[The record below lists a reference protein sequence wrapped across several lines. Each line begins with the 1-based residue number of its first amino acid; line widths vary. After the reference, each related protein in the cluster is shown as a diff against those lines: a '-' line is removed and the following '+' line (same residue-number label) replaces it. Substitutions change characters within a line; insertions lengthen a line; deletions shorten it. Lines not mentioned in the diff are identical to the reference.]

1 MSKFRIIPIFLIV
14 AYIFALMAP
23 CSANEPENITV
34 EARAALLADLDTDT
48 FLLSQNVDDKMYPAS
63 LTKIMTVL
71 LAIENG
77 DLDAELTATE
87 SALSGLSIYGSSV
100 YLQAG
105 EVMTL
110 RDLLYCTMVASA
122 NEACNVIAEY
132 ISGSVSSFVDL
143 MNRKAEILGCEN
155 THFANPHGLHD
166 DNHYTTARDLY
177 TIIKEALK
185 YDVFREIC
193 RTASVEIPPTN
204 MYSSRYLK
212 TTNYLLSEQTA
223 EGYYYEYARGIK
235 TGTTSQAGICLASFA
250 EKDGITLVSVVLGCE
265 SIQRGDGSTDLK
277 NFSETKRM
285 FEWGFENFAPITLI
299 SASEPVAEIPVAMAA
314 DADSVIVHSDTDI
327 QAVLP
332 KGYDKTQLEKD
343 ITIFYENDDQAA
355 ADSEEPQQQGLV
367 APVTEGETV
376 GTMTVYYNGEPL
388 GTVNLIALTSV
399 ERSQVLYR
407 FDKVKAFFTQG
418 WVQFAMFGIV
428 VMFLIIGV
436 TIISYTVKQQKQ
448 RRTLGST
455 YKGSSRKKPQ

>member
-1 MSKFRIIPIFLIV
+1 MSKLRIISIFLVVI
-14 AYIFALMAP
+14 YIFACAP
-23 CSANEPENITV
+23 LCSAEEPESITV
-34 EARAALLADLDTDT
+34 ESRAALLADLDTDT
-48 FLLSQNVDDKMYPAS
+48 FLLSQNVDEKMYPAS

-77 DLDAELTATE
+77 NLDDELTATE

-100 YLQAG
+100 YLQEG

-166 DNHYTTARDLY
+166 DNHYTTARDIY
-177 TIIKEALK
+177 TIVKEALK

-204 MYSSRYLK
+204 LYSSRYLK
-212 TTNYLLSEQTA
+212 TTNYLLSEQTV

-235 TGTTSQAGICLASFA
+235 TGTTSQAGICLASYA
-250 EKDGITLVSVVLGCE
+250 EKDGVTLVSVVLGCE
-265 SIQRGDGSTDLK
+265 SVQKSDGDTDLK

-299 SASEPVAEIPVAMAA
+299 SASDPVAEIPVSMAA
-314 DADSVIVHSDTDI
+314 DTDSIIVHSDADI
-327 QAVLP
+327 LAVLP
-332 KGYDKTQLEKD
+332 KNYDISQLEKD
-343 ITIFYENDDQAA
+343 ITIFYDDDEQAPS
-355 ADSEEPQQQGLV
+355 DEESPQQTLV

-376 GTMTVYYNGEPL
+376 GTMTVYYNDEPL

-407 FDKVKAFFTQG
+407 FDKIKAFFTQS
-418 WVQFAMFGIV
+418 WVQFAMVGMM
-428 VMFLIIGV
+428 VMFLIVGI

-455 YKGSSRKKPQ
+455 YKGSSLKKPR

>member
-1 MSKFRIIPIFLIV
+1 MSKLRIISIFLVVI
-14 AYIFALMAP
+14 YIFACAP
-23 CSANEPENITV
+23 LCSADEPESITV

-48 FLLSQNVDDKMYPAS
+48 FLLSQNIDEKMYPAS

-77 DLDAELTATE
+77 NLDDELTATE

-100 YLQAG
+100 YLQEG

-166 DNHYTTARDLY
+166 DNHYTTARDIY
-177 TIIKEALK
+177 TIVKEALK

-193 RTASVEIPPTN
+193 HTASVEIPPTN
-204 MYSSRYLK
+204 LYSSRYLK
-212 TTNYLLSEQTA
+212 TTNYLLSEQTV

-235 TGTTSQAGICLASFA
+235 TGTTSQAGICLASYA
-250 EKDGITLVSVVLGCE
+250 EKDGVTLVSVVLGCE
-265 SIQRGDGSTDLK
+265 SVQKSDGGTDLK

-299 SASEPVAEIPVAMAA
+299 SASDPVAEIPVSMAA
-314 DADSVIVHSDTDI
+314 DTDSIIVHSDADI
-327 QAVLP
+327 LAVLP
-332 KGYDKTQLEKD
+332 KNYDISQLEKE
-343 ITIFYENDDQAA
+343 ITIFYDDDEQASS
-355 ADSEEPQQQGLV
+355 DGESTQQTLV

-376 GTMTVYYNGEPL
+376 GTMTVYYNDEPL

-407 FDKVKAFFTQG
+407 FDKIKAFFTQS
-418 WVQFAMFGIV
+418 WVQFAMVGMM
-428 VMFLIIGV
+428 VMFLIVGI

-455 YKGSSRKKPQ
+455 YKGSSLKKPR

>member
-1 MSKFRIIPIFLIV
+1 MSKLRIISIFLVVI
-14 AYIFALMAP
+14 YIFACAP
-23 CSANEPENITV
+23 LCSAEEPESITV

-48 FLLSQNVDDKMYPAS
+48 FLLSQNVDEKMYPAS

-77 DLDAELTATE
+77 NLDDELTATE

-100 YLQAG
+100 YLQEG

-155 THFANPHGLHD
+155 THFVNPHGLHD
-166 DNHYTTARDLY
+166 DNHYTTARDIY

-204 MYSSRYLK
+204 LYSSRYLK
-212 TTNYLLSEQTA
+212 TTNYLLSEQTV

-235 TGTTSQAGICLASFA
+235 TGTTSQAGICLASYA
-250 EKDGITLVSVVLGCE
+250 EKDGVTLVSVVLGCE
-265 SIQRGDGSTDLK
+265 SVQKSDGGTDLK

-299 SASEPVAEIPVAMAA
+299 STSDPVAEIPISMAA
-314 DADSVIVHSDTDI
+314 DTDSIIVHSDADI
-327 QAVLP
+327 LAVLP
-332 KGYDKTQLEKD
+332 KNYDIGQLEKD
-343 ITIFYENDDQAA
+343 ITIFYDDDEQAPS
-355 ADSEEPQQQGLV
+355 DEESPQQTLV

-376 GTMTVYYNGEPL
+376 GTMTVYYNDEPL

-407 FDKVKAFFTQG
+407 FDKIKAFFTQS
-418 WVQFAMFGIV
+418 WVQFAMVGMM
-428 VMFLIIGV
+428 VMFLIVGI

-455 YKGSSRKKPQ
+455 YKGSSLKKPR

>member
-14 AYIFALMAP
+14 VYILSCLSPCFAQ
-23 CSANEPENITV
+23 EPESITV

-48 FLLSQNVDDKMYPAS
+48 FLLSQNIDDKMYPAS

-100 YLQAG
+100 YLQEG

-143 MNRKAEILGCEN
+143 MNRKAEILGCNN

-212 TTNYLLSEQTA
+212 TTNYLLSEQTV

-250 EKDGITLVSVVLGCE
+250 EKDGVTLVSVVLGCE
-265 SIQRGDGSTDLK
+265 SVQKGDGSTDLK

-299 SASEPVAEIPVAMAA
+299 SASAPVAEIPVAMAA
-314 DADSVIVHSDTDI
+314 DTDSIIVHSDADI
-327 QAVLP
+327 LAVLP

-343 ITIFYENDDQAA
+343 ITIFYDEDEASTTDDAA
-355 ADSEEPQQQGLV
+355 PQQTLV
-367 APVTEGETV
+367 APVAEGETV
-376 GTMTVYYNGEPL
+376 GTMTVYYNNEPL

-407 FDKVKAFFTQG
+407 FDKIKAFFTQS
-418 WVQFAMFGIV
+418 WVQFAMFGMVI
-428 VMFLIIGV
+428 MFLIIGI

-448 RRTLGST
+448 RKTLGST